1 MRKAIVIGATSG
13 IGLAIARKLAADQYL
28 VGITGRR
35 KNILDE
41 LSAAFPKQYFAQS
54 FDVSETETIH
64 KHLNELVGKLKGLDL
79 LIISAG
85 TGDINESL
93 DFELEKQMIDTNVS
107 GFTCISDWAYRY
119 FEKQGSG
126 HLVAI
131 SSVAGLRGSRQAP
144 AYSATKS
151 YQINYLEGLRQK
163 SNKEKSGITITDIR
177 PGFVDTKMAK
187 SPVKFWVA
195 SADKAADQ
203 IYSAIK
209 NKRNIVY
216 VTRRWRM
223 IAWIV
228 KLIPGFLYARL

>member
-1 MRKAIVIGATSG
+1 MKKTIVVGATSG
-13 IGLAIARKLAADQYL
+13 IGLALARKLAADNHQ

-41 LSAAFPKQYFAQS
+41 LSITFLTQC
-54 FDVSETETIH
+54 FDVAVTENIEM
-64 KHLNELVGKLKGLDL
+64 HLNELTGKLQGLDL

-107 GFTCISDWAYRY
+107 GFTRIADWAYRY

-126 HLVAI
+126 QLVAI

-151 YQINYLEGLRQK
+151 YQINYMEGLRQK
-163 SNKEKSGITITDIR
+163 SNKGTSGITITDIR

-187 SPVKFWVA
+187 SPVKFWV
-195 SADKAADQ
+195 SSVDKAADQ
-203 IYSAIK
+203 IYGAIK
-209 NKRNIVY
+209 NKRHVVY
-216 VTRRWRM
+216 ISRRWRI

-228 KLIPGFLYARL
+228 KWIPGFLYARL